1 MSDRFAVSGGP
12 GADVDTKLHEGG
24 GLPEGAGEERS
35 PPGICRLE
43 HPGFVAMGPPTFRR
57 SDSDGQVVMTV
68 ALGTQ
73 QAVFPVPA
81 LKRALGI
88 IDDSADGR
96 MLALITE
103 ALDFVNTLQLGEA
116 LPSEV
121 VTGQASWSPGPRH
134 YALASARLRMNL
146 VAWLGRQEGHSGNPD
161 PAALLALVE
170 DPGFRPRLQ
179 AAFRSAATALGLNEP
194 EAVIG
199 LLSRLSDELAYI
211 EAMRERLLDRVQ
223 RMADQIS
230 WVARTGR
237 CGWQR
242 GEMILAVR
250 RLMAEALESHRQQF
264 ESIDRQTGHVV
275 DALRDLEQGQLGV
288 RSWRDGMFT
297 SLRKWE
303 ALMTSWETCR
313 HLGDTDLARLVDRTY
328 RFLARRSMPGEA
340 WSASASPERPR
351 PTPR

>member
-1 MSDRFAVSGGP
+1 MVEPLIAELGGALSVDPDRP
-12 GADVDTKLHEGG
+12 EPCECPIDTG
-24 GLPEGAGEERS
+24 

-43 HPGFVAMGPPTFRR
+43 HPGFLTIGPPTFRR

-73 QAVFPVPA
+73 QAVFPLGA
-81 LKRALGI
+81 MKRALGI
-88 IDDSADGR
+88 IDDSPDGR
-96 MLALITE
+96 MLALIGE
-103 ALDFVNTLQLGEA
+103 ALDFVNTLRLGEA

-161 PAALLALVE
+161 PNALLALVE

-179 AAFRSAATALGLNEP
+179 AAFKGAAMALGLSEP
-194 EAVIG
+194 EAVLG

-223 RMADQIS
+223 RMADQIA

-250 RLMAEALESHRQQF
+250 RLMAEALAAHRAQF
-264 ESIDRQTGHVV
+264 EDIDRQTSHVV

-288 RSWRDGMFT
+288 RVWRDGMFT

-303 ALMTSWETCR
+303 ALMESWETCR
-313 HLGDTDLARLVDRTY
+313 HIGDADLARLVDRTY
-328 RFLARRSMPGEA
+328 RFLARRSMPGED
-340 WSASASPERPR
+340 WSATDRTRP
-351 PTPR
+351 PPR